1 MILYIATVAEPPPS
15 AKARPDRA
23 RVQASAEEHLG
34 GLSIGLAHGRL
45 DGSGSGVDFR
55 PAPPLYCIARCI
67 YSKTPDSCNNSQGFV
82 KFVTLKLVIYL
93 FARLSCWMVSTLS
106 SRRKKKLLRVL
117 VGNRDLVVAA
127 LKLNGAF
134 SFQFLPAET

>member
-15 AKARPDRA
+15 AKARPDPA

-55 PAPPLYCIARCI
+55 PAPPLY
-67 YSKTPDSCNNSQGFV
+67 SKV
-82 KFVTLKLVIYL
+82 YI
-93 FARLSCWMVSTLS
+93 
-106 SRRKKKLLRVL
+106 
-117 VGNRDLVVAA
+117 
-127 LKLNGAF
+127 
-134 SFQFLPAET
+134 